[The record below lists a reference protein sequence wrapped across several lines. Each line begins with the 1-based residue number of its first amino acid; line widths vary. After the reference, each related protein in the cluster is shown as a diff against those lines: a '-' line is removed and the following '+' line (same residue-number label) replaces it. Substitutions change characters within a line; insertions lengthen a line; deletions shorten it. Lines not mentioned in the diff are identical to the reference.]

1 MNTKKIL
8 SAFAVATALVLS
20 ACAGSQQP
28 GTTVVSTPLDKLT
41 IEKANLIS
49 AGVPAGV
56 GEGIASKQQMAYTKA
71 DLMAGGDIANAIAAK
86 ARTSAKHYY
95 EEAGTDT
102 TEVSKLYND
111 QMASEIVNGA
121 ATIQMITEMTS
132 DGKYKVT
139 VLMAIKPDV
148 FSAAMAEKLKAS
160 ENEKI
165 RARGEAGIKSSK
177 EELDAY
183 ERAKAQN

>member
-20 ACAGSQQP
+20 ACAGNQP
-28 GTTVVSTPLDKLT
+28 GTTVVNTPFDKLT
-41 IEKANLIS
+41 IEKNNLIS

-71 DLMAGGDIANAIAAK
+71 DMMARGDIVNAIAAK
-86 ARTSAKHYY
+86 VRTDAKQYY

-102 TEVSKLYND
+102 TEVARQYND

-121 ATIQMITEMTS
+121 TTIQMITEMTS
-132 DGKYKVT
+132 DGMYKVT
-139 VLMAIKPDV
+139 VLTAIKPDV
-148 FSAAMAEKLKAS
+148 FSAAMEEKMKAS

-165 RARGEAGIKSSK
+165 RARGEAGIKASQA
-177 EELDAY
+177 ELDAY